1 MRYPLVPDREVIV
14 EFATYLG
21 ETATVSIS
29 RDLDLRSRRGRTAEV
44 YIESVNYL
52 SGKESRY
59 KRNNSSPLLSTA
71 D

>member
-21 ETATVSIS
+21 EAATIS
-29 RDLDLRSRRGRTAEV
+29 LSPDLYIRSRHCRTAEV
-44 YIESVNYL
+44 YVKSV
-52 SGKESRY
+52 
-59 KRNNSSPLLSTA
+59 